1 MKKCSSIV
9 WRFFDRIENES
20 KRCLA
25 VLCKLCDTQYK
36 FFGNTTNLRSHLINK
51 HPLQWE
57 LGQNGTLDETNFRI
71 EDDESNQSAVSPK
84 RKKYSRSY
92 KDKNVRY
99 SVSVDNPRAST
110 GERIPKIEIQRI
122 DVLEASDIEHDN
134 RDNEESE
141 ATFNLVRQLREN
153 NALQGSDEEWLEDEQ
168 YQTTYEPKRKK
179 VTYRKIKREV
189 QTPPRRL
196 SYRPVKYDKPPV
208 VIENNILRDEY
219 SVFGEYVANKLRK
232 FKAPRTRGNL
242 QQLITTILWQA
253 EYGTYDN
260 ADSVKRVLMCTV
272 QEPQPEQST
281 PEFETVQVQAEE
293 VIEQRDLIPNQ
304 TNQSIEMDG

>member
-92 KDKNVRY
+92 KDKN
-99 SVSVDNPRAST
+99 
-110 GERIPKIEIQRI
+110 I